1 MRDELTSP
9 YLLYGMPA
17 SLYTAKARSYLR
29 KRGVGHVELA
39 AGDPRYTDR
48 VMPAIG
54 RWIIPVL
61 ETPSGDLI
69 QDTTEIVDHLEEHL
83 PEHPG
88 VYPETPLQR
97 CVAHVLELFGGEG
110 LLRPAMH
117 YRWDF
122 DEANLAFLAHDF
134 GLALA
139 PGGGAEER
147 RRAFEGAEALMRRA
161 TRSVGVTAETAAIVE
176 ESYEEFLRLLDSHL
190 ATAPY
195 LLGGRPTIADLGFIG
210 PLHAH
215 LARDPYPSALMKRTA
230 GNVWRWV
237 ERMNAPVDDTGEY
250 LDLSP
255 ALFSDDS
262 VSPTLRDL
270 LAFVGTE
277 FVPEVLA
284 QVAFVDGWL
293 GGHEVGEGDVVGGEP
308 RRRWI
313 GSTAFELRG
322 REVTVAV
329 APYRIYMLQRLQ
341 DSFGGHGEAD
351 RTAVRELFGPLGLEP
366 LLDARP
372 SRRVE
377 RRDNVEVWGAPQEA
391 RRVEP

>member
-83 PEHPG
+83 PEPPG

-215 LARDPYPSALMKRTA
+215 LARDPYPSALMKRMA

-262 VSPTLRDL
+262 VSRSYVTCSPSSGPSSCRRWVA
-270 LAFVGTE
+270 LAAIAVSPAGAKPKPAFRPGLYVGKTS
-277 FVPEVLA
+277 
-284 QVAFVDGWL
+284 Q
-293 GGHEVGEGDVVGGEP
+293 GEAVKLKVVGCGK
-308 RRRWI
+308 
-313 GSTAFELRG
+313 S
-322 REVTVAV
+322 
-329 APYRIYMLQRLQ
+329 QC
-341 DSFGGHGEAD
+341 
-351 RTAVRELFGPLGLEP
+351 LEDP
-366 LLDARP
+366 D
-372 SRRVE
+372 
-377 RRDNVEVWGAPQEA
+377 
-391 RRVEP
+391 